1 MKITE
6 EKMNKECLTILLG
19 RNMDGSE
26 KLTFLVIGKAKQPQC
41 FKNVKTSSCQYECNS
56 ES

>member
-6 EKMNKECLTILLG
+6 EKMNKDCLTILLG